1 MPSKNPP
8 HKAKPTQ
15 VTDQQRVEMI
25 ALAIGDNPHFAL
37 STMELERSGY
47 TYTADTLTL
56 LKKENP
62 EAEYYFIVGADS
74 LFMMHQWYQPQTIF
88 SLCTV
93 VAAGR
98 DNVEYEKLKQQAEF
112 LKQQYQA
119 KIMLL
124 DMPTIQIASEEIRK
138 RLKEQKSVRYYLPE
152 AVIDFI
158 NKNGLYMTAS
168 ED

>member
-1 MPSKNPP
+1 
-8 HKAKPTQ
+8 
-15 VTDQQRVEMI
+15 
-25 ALAIGDNPHFAL
+25 
-37 STMELERSGY
+37 
-47 TYTADTLTL
+47 
-56 LKKENP
+56 
-62 EAEYYFIVGADS
+62 
-74 LFMMHQWYQPQTIF
+74 
-88 SLCTV
+88 V